1 MSEQVER
8 KLLTMLG
15 HPTESPYGNPIP
27 GLDELGDVSDPRS
40 IQGLLNLVDLVD
52 GKNSGVTAS
61 IRRLGEPAQVDPE
74 LLLQLKQAGVFPGST
89 GTFAAAGSYVLVQID
104 GYEAGLELPNELA
117 AHIFAD
123 AS

>member
-8 KLLTMLG
+8 KLITMLG

-27 GLDELGDVSDPRS
+27 GLGELGAPDAASTANLV
-40 IQGLLNLVDLVD
+40 NLVDAVRESD
-52 GKNSGVTAS
+52 SEVTAR

-89 GTFAAAGSYVLVQID
+89 GTFAAAGSYVSVQVD
-104 GYEAGLELPNELA
+104 GFDTGLELPNELA
-117 AHIFAD
+117 AHIFVD
-123 AS
+123 A